1 MGATRIAGVL
11 VVAASLSACTA
22 FNVATHR
29 VSGDPVDAPGGTY
42 RADPQ
47 HTSVTFDV
55 DHLGFS
61 RFVARFNEVAATLE
75 AVPGAPEKSKLDVT
89 IKAASVDTNVVELDR
104 MLTGSDFFN
113 AARYPDIRFVSTSI
127 VRTSQGTGEV
137 AGDLTMAGQ
146 THPARFTVTF
156 NGAAPDPLT
165 GADKLGFSAEGTL
178 DRSEWGLANWWP
190 AVGNEVRFHIE
201 AEFTKPES

>member
-1 MGATRIAGVL
+1 MRVMRFAGVL

-47 HTSVTFDV
+47 HTSVTFSV

-89 IKAASVDTNVVELDR
+89 IKAASVDTNVAELDR
-104 MLTGSDFFN
+104 MLAGSDFFN

-146 THPARFTVTF
+146 THPATFTVTF